1 MTYDLCPVCA
11 LCFVPAKIN
20 VLLQGTEARIREKL
34 NRRTCTSKGKKGELI
49 MAKENRGKWKHVLK
63 WLMQER
69 KKKTTF
75 HSLLLTLYGT
85 PTICPTVGFQFS
97 TLE

>member
-1 MTYDLCPVCA
+1 
-11 LCFVPAKIN
+11 
-20 VLLQGTEARIREKL
+20 
-34 NRRTCTSKGKKGELI
+34 
-49 MAKENRGKWKHVLK
+49 MAKENRGKWKHLLK

-97 TLE
+97 ILERMHNTNYINVCSS